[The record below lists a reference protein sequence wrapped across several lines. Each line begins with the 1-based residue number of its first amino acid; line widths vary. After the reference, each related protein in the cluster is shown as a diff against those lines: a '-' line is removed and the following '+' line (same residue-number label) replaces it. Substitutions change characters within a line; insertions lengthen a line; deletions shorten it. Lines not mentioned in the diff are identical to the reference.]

1 MTGTGENEKMFKRA
15 KQLPRILLIGDSIRM
30 RYAPLV
36 AKALEDVAKVI
47 IIKENC
53 EDSAKIRANVQKW
66 LHKAGSSQL
75 SIVHLNSGL
84 HDIKRAYGSE
94 RRQQPLPAYIDNLR
108 WVFTALRAGS
118 SARLMWATTTPVI
131 FERHHAR
138 KGFDRFEEDVDEYN
152 KAALTLMEELQ
163 IPVDD
168 LYGVIMRHGK
178 ERAIGEDGVHMTEE
192 GNRVLAEAVAA
203 VLRGYL

>member
-1 MTGTGENEKMFKRA
+1 MFNRV

-53 EDSAKIRANVQKW
+53 EDSAKVRVNVQKW
-66 LHKAGSSQL
+66 LHTAGTGQL
-75 SIVHLNSGL
+75 RVVHVNSGL

-94 RRQQPLPAYIDNLR
+94 HRQQPLPTYIDNLR
-108 WVFTALRAGS
+108 WIVTTLRAGS
-118 SARLMWATTTPVI
+118 SALLMWATTTPVI

-152 KAALTLMEELQ
+152 KAALALMEELK

-168 LYGVIMRHGK
+168 LHGVIMRHGK
-178 ERAIGEDGVHMTEE
+178 ERAIGEDGVHMTEA
-192 GNRVLAEAVAA
+192 GNRALAAAVAET
-203 VLRGYL
+203 LRRCL

>member
-1 MTGTGENEKMFKRA
+1 MFKRA
-15 KQLPRILLIGDSIRM
+15 KQPPSFLLIGDSIRM

-36 AKALEDVAKVI
+36 AKALENVAKVI

-53 EDSAKIRANVQKW
+53 EDSAKIRANLQKW
-66 LHKAGSSQL
+66 LKKAGATQL
-75 SIVHLNSGL
+75 RVVHLNSGL

-94 RRQQPLPAYIDNLR
+94 HRQQPLPIYIDNLR
-108 WVFTALRAGS
+108 WIVTTLRAGS
-118 SARLMWATTTPVI
+118 SAQLVWATTTPVI

-138 KGFDRFEEDVDEYN
+138 KGFDRFEGDVDEYN
-152 KAALTLMEELQ
+152 KAALALMEELQ

-192 GNRVLAEAVAA
+192 GNRVLADAVVAT
-203 VLRGYL
+203 LRGYL

>member
-1 MTGTGENEKMFKRA
+1 MFKRA

-30 RYAPLV
+30 WYAPLV
-36 AKALEDVAKVI
+36 AKALENVAKVI

-53 EDSAKIRANVQKW
+53 EDSAKVRANVQRW
-66 LHKAGSSQL
+66 LHEAGTGQL
-75 SIVHLNSGL
+75 RVVHINSGL

-94 RRQQPLPAYIDNLR
+94 HRQQPLPAYIDNLR
-108 WVFTALRAGS
+108 WIVTTLRAGS
-118 SARLMWATTTPVI
+118 SAQLMWATTTPVI

-152 KAALTLMEELQ
+152 KVALALMEEFN

-192 GNRVLAEAVAA
+192 GNRALAAAVADT
-203 VLRGYL
+203 LRRYL

>member
-1 MTGTGENEKMFKRA
+1 MFKRG

-36 AKALEDVAKVI
+36 AKAFENVAKVI

-66 LHKAGSSQL
+66 LHKAGPGQL
-75 SIVHLNSGL
+75 RVVHLNSGL

-108 WVFTALRAGS
+108 WIVTTLRAGS
-118 SARLMWATTTPVI
+118 SARLVWATTTPVI
-131 FERHHAR
+131 FERHHTR
-138 KGFDRFEEDVDEYN
+138 KGFDRFEEDIDEYN
-152 KAALTLMEELQ
+152 KAALCLMEELQ

-168 LYGVIMRHGK
+168 LYGAIMRHGK
-178 ERAIGEDGVHMTEE
+178 EKAVGEDGVHMTEE
-192 GNRVLAEAVAA
+192 GNRVLAATVVAT
-203 VLRGYL
+203 LRGYL